1 MKNFN
6 NYQDVT
12 QGVLSPKELQAIEWT
27 KIVILKSDLGKNMI
41 SFENADLSAIK
52 AKWEKATKE
61 IFSKIPDITNDVI
74 TKDWKKIG
82 YFEIK
87 NNLKPESYFAQAA

>member
-27 KIVILKSDLGKNMI
+27 KIVILRIDLGKNMV

-61 IFSKIPDITNDVI
+61 ILSKIPEIAEDVI
-74 TKDWKKIG
+74 LSNGKQ
-82 YFEIK
+82 K
-87 NNLKPESYFAQAA
+87 NIFDINSNLKSESYFAQAA